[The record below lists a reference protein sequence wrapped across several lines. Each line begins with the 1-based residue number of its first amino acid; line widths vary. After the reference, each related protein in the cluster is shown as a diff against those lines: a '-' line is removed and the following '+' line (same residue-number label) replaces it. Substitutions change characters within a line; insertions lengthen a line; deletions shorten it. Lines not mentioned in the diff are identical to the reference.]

1 MGKEFGVSVV
11 NKQTNKKLGILETE
25 ENFFHMIK
33 GVVFFFFLSKF
44 SDLYTFS
51 EVSLAWL
58 DPDTT
63 SPGLGLSLS
72 LLVLLPQMFAIFLG
86 NDYTY
91 GGKHGLKGVFK
102 GPKANILNG
111 QRPKAF
117 PPRSGII
124 QGCPLS
130 PLLFTNV

>member
-72 LLVLLPQMFAIFLG
+72 RFCFLKCLL
-86 NDYTY
+86 Y
-91 GGKHGLKGVFK
+91 
-102 GPKANILNG
+102 
-111 QRPKAF
+111 
-117 PPRSGII
+117 S
-124 QGCPLS
+124 
-130 PLLFTNV
+130 

>member
-11 NKQTNKKLGILETE
+11 KKTKKLGILETE

-33 GVVFFFFLSKF
+33 GV
-44 SDLYTFS
+44 
-51 EVSLAWL
+51 
-58 DPDTT
+58 
-63 SPGLGLSLS
+63 
-72 LLVLLPQMFAIFLG
+72 
-86 NDYTY
+86 
-91 GGKHGLKGVFK
+91 FK
-102 GPKANILNG
+102 GPKANIILNG